1 MANCR
6 GCGAPISF
14 ITMESGKRMP
24 VDILKPVKII
34 IRDGNGIGHVVE
46 GWGSHF
52 ATCPESKKFRKKGGN
67 QK

>member
-1 MANCR
+1 
-6 GCGAPISF
+6 
-14 ITMESGKRMP
+14 MESGKRMP